1 MKNALIFTLA
11 ITASACDRQ
20 ETQAPATTDNSAAYA
35 ADNTKRNERDRN
47 AETLTPGD
55 QGGSEADRTITQ
67 NIRQNVVKADALSMT
82 GKNVKIITVNG
93 VVTLR
98 GPVNTA
104 EEKAVITGIAQGVTG
119 VQRIDNQLEVAT
131 N

>member
-1 MKNALIFTLA
+1 MKNVIILALA
-11 ITASACDRQ
+11 VAASGCDRMDQASAKT
-20 ETQAPATTDNSAAYA
+20 ENSDAYA

-47 AETLTPGD
+47 SATLTPGD

-104 EEKAVITGIAQGVTG
+104 EEKAVIAGIAQGVAG
-119 VQRIDNQLEVAT
+119 VQRIDNQLEIAT